1 VSDEI
6 MSKYSR
12 FMFRH
17 HPWHGVGTGKK
28 APELVNA
35 YVELTPTDTV
45 KYEIDKNTGFLKLDR
60 PQVFS
65 SQCPSLYGLIPR
77 TYCGPRV
84 AEYFAQKAKLDKIPG
99 DLDPLD
105 ICILSEKPIFK
116 SDILVEAKPIGGLRM
131 IDNGEA
137 DDKII
142 AVLKGDLVYGN
153 WNNITDCPPNL
164 IDRLRH
170 YFLTYKDLPSIN
182 LGKTEIVH
190 TYDREEAF
198 EVIKLS
204 QMDYNEKFVELGEV
218 LKATFPE

>member
-1 VSDEI
+1 MSDDI
-6 MSKYSR
+6 LSNYSR

-77 TYCGPRV
+77 TYCGPQV
-84 AEYFAQKAKLDKIPG
+84 AEFFAKKAKLDRIVG
-99 DLDPLD
+99 DGDPLD
-105 ICILSEKPIFK
+105 ICILAERPIFK

-142 AVLKGDLVYGN
+142 AVLKADLVYGN
-153 WNNITDCPPNL
+153 FNDIKDCPANL

-170 YFLTYKDLPSIN
+170 YFLTYKDLPSVH

-190 TYDREEAF
+190 TYGRDEAH
-198 EVIKLS
+198 EVIRCS
-204 QMDYNEKFVELGEV
+204 QLDYVEKFPELNEV
-218 LKATFPE
+218 TKVTFPE